1 MNILSF
7 ILAIIAAVIFAL
19 TYQGHKYA
27 TIGLGLSVLTVAW
40 MLQLLWVTDT
50 ITF

>member
-7 ILAIIAAVIFAL
+7 ILAIVAAVIFAL

-27 TIGLGLSVLTVAW
+27 TIGAGLCILTIAW
-40 MLQLLWVTDT
+40 ILQLTWATSQ

>member
-1 MNILSF
+1 MNILSL

-27 TIGLGLSVLTVAW
+27 TIGLGLAVLTVAW
-40 MLQLLWVTDT
+40 MLQLLWVTDL